1 MTLGIVCIKIMCFFF
16 STSFLCFPTGR
27 DERSRC
33 TNTFTHGFNGDGHE
47 VEETLK
53 VQI

>member
-1 MTLGIVCIKIMCFFF
+1 MILEIVCIKIMCFFPYIVF
-16 STSFLCFPTGR
+16 RFPTGR

-33 TNTFTHGFNGDGHE
+33 TSNFTHGFHGDGHE
-47 VEETLK
+47 VEETLQ

>member
-1 MTLGIVCIKIMCFFF
+1 MILGIVYIKNVGFF

-33 TNTFTHGFNGDGHE
+33 NSTFTHGFNGDGHE
-47 VEETLK
+47 VEETLQ